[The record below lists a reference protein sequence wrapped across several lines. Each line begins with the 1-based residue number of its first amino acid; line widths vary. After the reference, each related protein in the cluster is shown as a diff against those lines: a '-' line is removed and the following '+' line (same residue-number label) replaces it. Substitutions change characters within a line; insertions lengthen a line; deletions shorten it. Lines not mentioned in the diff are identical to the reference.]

1 MPLFWA
7 YPRSLTPDHLTQIT
21 ILDKITYPGVHLL
34 ALNYPPVMYCVAL
47 PKDVYLI
54 LRLHVRLPQR
64 SLDLTRVDM
73 EIPFKATTIP
83 KDAMPT
89 KVGTTKVMS
98 ILVLEELNCRGRN
111 TSEEKCLDHKEM
123 TVPLVK

>member
-21 ILDKITYPGVHLL
+21 ILDKITYPGTNLL
-34 ALNYPPVMYCVAL
+34 PRKYLVMYCVAL
-47 PKDVYLI
+47 LKVVYLI
-54 LRLHVRLPQR
+54 LRMHVRLPQT
-64 SLDLTRVDM
+64 SLDLKRVDM
-73 EIPFKATTIP
+73 DLIFKATIIP

-89 KVGTTKVMS
+89 KVGHTKVMS

-111 TSEEKCLDHKEM
+111 TSEEKCFDHKEM